1 MEKKQKLNQYSDQD
15 LLNRYRKE
23 SDGYALGHLLE
34 RYTLL
39 LLGVCMKYLRDAEL
53 AKDATQQIIL
63 KCITEVGKY
72 EITYFKSWLYQ
83 VARNHCLMQLRQKN
97 GKSVGLSESI
107 LLGENPL
114 EEGNE
119 AREREEKLVL
129 LEACLPQLN
138 EEQRVCILKFYI
150 EKKSYQTI
158 AEETGYSLLQVKSY
172 IQNGKRNL
180 KLLMEKR
187 KAGQHE

>member
-1 MEKKQKLNQYSDQD
+1 
-15 LLNRYRKE
+15 
-23 SDGYALGHLLE
+23 
-34 RYTLL
+34 
-39 LLGVCMKYLRDAEL
+39 MKYLKDAEL

-138 EEQRVCILKFYI
+138 EEQRVCVLKFYL

>member
-97 GKSVGLSESI
+97 GKSVALSESI

>member
-1 MEKKQKLNQYSDQD
+1 LEKKQKLNQYSDQD

>member
-1 MEKKQKLNQYSDQD
+1 LEKKQKLNQYSDQE

-39 LLGVCMKYLRDAEL
+39 LLGVCMKYLKDAEL

-138 EEQRVCILKFYI
+138 EEQRVCVLKFYL